1 MNENFTSAP
10 DLSSGEGKDSF
21 PRRSGTQ
28 DWWIHYYFSQRAIL
42 CDVGC
47 FLSNGRVGLYP
58 TMDVMNIHKLV
69 ERAVPKSALDV

>member
-21 PRRSGTQ
+21 LRRNGTQ

-47 FLSNGRVGLYP
+47 FISNGRVGLYP
-58 TMDVMNIHKLV
+58 TRDVMNIHKLV
-69 ERAVPKSALDV
+69 ERVVPKSALDV